1 MEDRPFLLLI
11 DPENPSPLSFG
22 RDVAG
27 NGPLQ
32 CPLMDVD
39 HLAATVQLPSPVT
52 TFLLCPNMEASAL
65 HCLATTLLSADHK
78 VCSEFP
84 QLLGSRPALPSLA
97 DERDPGKGLFRSE
110 PRADG
115 PADEQSLLHH
125 SKKHCIIFSVLWD
138 DTLLALSDAN
148 TTDQEI
154 HTIVKEKDLG
164 RPINQAEA
172 FKARHK
178 RNNRTPGDQ
187 DFCRTLPEDSQDL
200 PLSQEQNG
208 RIWLDAVGGLS
219 RYGYAY
225 GLPQRT
231 FRKFYS
237 ELEGLSSFQDDES
250 RETILDLKQ

>member
-11 DPENPSPLSFG
+11 DPGNPSPLSFG

-39 HLAATVQLPSPVT
+39 HLAAAVQLHSPVT
-52 TFLLCPNMEASAL
+52 TFLSCPNMEASAL

-97 DERDPGKGLFRSE
+97 DERDPGEGLFRSE

-115 PADEQSLLHH
+115 PADEQSPLHH
-125 SKKHCIIFSVLWD
+125 SKKHCIIFSVIEIPAISNIGGLAVLWD

-154 HTIVKEKDLG
+154 HTIVKGSSE
-164 RPINQAEA
+164 E
-172 FKARHK
+172 
-178 RNNRTPGDQ
+178 
-187 DFCRTLPEDSQDL
+187 
-200 PLSQEQNG
+200 NG
-208 RIWLDAVGGLS
+208 EPSG
-219 RYGYAY
+219 
-225 GLPQRT
+225 PP
-231 FRKFYS
+231 
-237 ELEGLSSFQDDES
+237 
-250 RETILDLKQ
+250 